1 MVEDRNGRSRSV
13 VVENMA
19 EIDVISVRSRV
30 VCRA

>member
-19 EIDVISVRSRV
+19 EIDVISVRNRV